1 MYLGKKTFFL
11 MVGRGGGGRQCILMH
26 KGGIFMLVANNA
38 KPLCGGLAHRG
49 SEPFVMAGEKD

>member
-1 MYLGKKTFFL
+1 MYSKVEFWG
-11 MVGRGGGGRQCILMH
+11 
-26 KGGIFMLVANNA
+26 GGIFMLVANNA